1 MEASWPGQHPEE
13 DDTLVSCGGA
23 EDIIG
28 RRGLIRSLLEIVG
41 RDVLVA
47 SYLGELMKTKQV
59 EFWQKNLYGY
69 FSQQSQESV
78 NEAIAVLQLRTEQTL
93 DKQLLL

>member
-1 MEASWPGQHPEE
+1 M
-13 DDTLVSCGGA
+13 SCGRA
-23 EDIIG
+23 DDIIG
-28 RRGLIRSLLEIVG
+28 RRGLIISLFEIVG

-69 FSQQSQESV
+69 FSNQSRESV
-78 NEAIAVLQLRTEQTL
+78 NEALAVLQLGTEQTL